1 VQPNQAKKM
10 VVKVIATYIKD
21 SLVKGAKKMMGIKN
35 NNQKKMLKRDHEA
48 EKETTKQMI
57 SKFFGSFFST
67 KDPLASKVVTDLIED
82 SQANLLFSAVSD
94 SENPSCIEIFD
105 ISKNGFS
112 LIKRITLEDLAPL
125 IK

>member
-1 VQPNQAKKM
+1 M

-57 SKFFGSFFST
+57 SKFFGSFFSS

-112 LIKRITLEDLAPL
+112 LIKRITLEDLAQL